1 MIIHETAAFGKP
13 CSVLSLRPVAAARLG
28 MVHLPARSALA
39 VTGIA
44 QAVFCA
50 AACFALPAVFL
61 RLAGGRRPA
70 WDSLA
75 ANGFAI
81 YLLHYPVVTWTQFGL
96 LAWKAGAVAKGLT
109 VFAVALGVT
118 WAGAALL
125 RRIPVTGRGP

>member
-1 MIIHETAAFGKP
+1 
-13 CSVLSLRPVAAARLG
+13 